1 MRLFRLSAHL
11 LDQILLGLR
20 HGGTP
25 PSLQRRINDP
35 WGHP

>member
-20 HGGTP
+20 HGGNAAILTKK
-25 PSLQRRINDP
+25 N
-35 WGHP
+35 